1 MVGLMQFLP
10 ALLLTLPAGQLVDRV
25 DRRGVLAAS
34 LVLQA
39 LVAIVLMWAS
49 LHDSLGRDL
58 IFGAS
63 VLLGVARALQMPAQ
77 QAIVPALVPPDAIAA
92 RVRAELHV
100 AQGRDHRRP
109 GARRI
114 HLCERCRGR
123 LRDLPRAAG
132 GRHRRT
138 WRRSGAF
145 QCRRRQEPVSFAS
158 LFAGVGFIWRKPA
171 VLGAISLD
179 LFAVLLGGATA
190 LLPIYAKD
198 ILHTGPWGLGL
209 LRAAP
214 SVGAL
219 VVGIV
224 LAHTPLA
231 RHVGRRMFISVAIYG
246 VAIIVFGLSHDFML
260 SMVALAVS
268 GGADMVS
275 VVIRQTL
282 VQLDTP
288 DDMRGRVSAVNGTFI
303 GASNELG
310 EFRAGTVAEWLGP
323 VGAVIV
329 GGVGTL
335 IVAGLWMRWFPSL
348 ARRDHIV
355 ARAVDTRTRNRRKAR
370 TSCGVSCSSCGF
382 DLRTMA
388 PPCAPQ
394 QQRNADDRQRFP
406 RPPSRSR
413 RDAAPAA
420 AGPGRAA
427 RRETAAAAPGRS
439 ARAPDRRECAP
450 CIRGW

>member
-1 MVGLMQFLP
+1 MGSPAPDPTASPPVRLSAVPTSPNPTLDRMRPSCDAPLSASFRRFLWTRLLGTAANQMLLVALAWQMYDLTGRAWDLGMVGLMQFLP

-49 LHDSLGRDL
+49 LSDSLGRDL

-63 VLLGVARALQMPAQ
+63 VLLGAARALQMPAQ
-77 QAIVPALVPPDAIAA
+77 QAIVPALVPPEQLPRAFALSSTLLKVAIIGGPALGGFIYASGPAVAYGTCLALLAGAIAA
-92 RVRAELHV
+92 V
-100 AQGRDHRRP
+100 ASI
-109 GARRI
+109 RRI
-114 HLCERCRGR
+114 
-123 LRDLPRAAG
+123 PVSPSA
-132 GRHRRT
+132 
-138 WRRSGAF
+138 
-145 QCRRRQEPVSFAS
+145 EPVSFAS
-158 LFAGVGFIWRKPA
+158 LFAGVGFVWRKPA

-219 VVGIV
+219 VVGLA

-231 RHVGRRMFISVAIYG
+231 RHVGRRMFIAVAIYG
-246 VAIIVFGLSHDFML
+246 IAIIVFGLSHDFTL

-310 EFRAGTVAEWLGP
+310 EFRAGTVAEWMGP
-323 VGAVIV
+323 VGAVIA

-355 ARAVDTRTRNRRKAR
+355 ARA
-370 TSCGVSCSSCGF
+370 
-382 DLRTMA
+382 
-388 PPCAPQ
+388 
-394 QQRNADDRQRFP
+394 
-406 RPPSRSR
+406 
-413 RDAAPAA
+413 
-420 AGPGRAA
+420 
-427 RRETAAAAPGRS
+427 
-439 ARAPDRRECAP
+439 
-450 CIRGW
+450 